1 MFGLLLFHSQVKKNF
16 RIIESAV
23 REAEKKNEEQELP
36 QYEQEQAFLTHKVRF
51 KGVAVLIFT
60 VSHRRWFNEQDF
72 LDLGSLNRFQYHD
85 TLNNSFLFVYG
96 LS

>member
-16 RIIESAV
+16 ESLKA
-23 REAEKKNEEQELP
+23 RQEKQKKKNEEQELP

-51 KGVAVLIFT
+51 KGVAVFIFT

-85 TLNNSFLFVYG
+85 TLNNSFWFVYG
-96 LS
+96 VS

>member
-1 MFGLLLFHSQVKKNF
+1 MGCYCFIVKLKKTF
-16 RIIESAV
+16 ESLKA
-23 REAEKKNEEQELP
+23 RQEKQKKKNEEHELP

-85 TLNNSFLFVYG
+85 TLNNSF
-96 LS
+96 

>member
-1 MFGLLLFHSQVKKNF
+1 MKKNF
-16 RIIESAV
+16 RITESAA
-23 REAEKKNEEQELP
+23 REAEKKNEEHELP

-72 LDLGSLNRFQYHD
+72 LDLGLVQTSIFTCTEPNCNLGR
-85 TLNNSFLFVYG
+85 LE
-96 LS
+96 

>member
-1 MFGLLLFHSQVKKNF
+1 MGCYCFIVKWKKNF
-16 RIIESAV
+16 RIAESAA
-23 REAEKKNEEQELP
+23 REAEKKNEEHELP

-85 TLNNSFLFVYG
+85 TLNNSL
-96 LS
+96 

>member
-1 MFGLLLFHSQVKKNF
+1 MSCYCFIVKWKKTF
-16 RIIESAV
+16 ESLKA
-23 REAEKKNEEQELP
+23 RQEKQKKKHEEQELP